1 MRGAWVFD
9 LDGGRPC
16 LDFANTL
23 SATSGDHLS
32 TYADLV
38 AFAEQSGLVT
48 QADAEWLRTEGVREP
63 ASAEA
68 VLARAHHLRAAIY
81 GVFSGIAAGTAPLP
95 RDVDVLNAELAAAL
109 QHACVELTPNQ
120 HAYRWGWAGHEI
132 DSPLWGICRSAADL
146 LVSDEDSRR
155 VRECNG
161 DECNWLFV
169 DTSKN
174 HSRQWCSMQSCGNRH
189 KARRHYQRRRAQQPS
204 LVKD

>member
-1 MRGAWVFD
+1 MLGAQVFD

-23 SATSGDHLS
+23 SATSGEHLS
-32 TYADLV
+32 TYPDLV
-38 AFAEQSGLVT
+38 AFAEQSGLLT
-48 QADAEWLRTEGVREP
+48 QDDVEWLHAEGEREP
-63 ASAEA
+63 ANADA
-68 VLARAHHLRAAIY
+68 VLARAHRLRAAIY
-81 GVFSGIAAGTAPLP
+81 GVFSGIAAGMAPRP
-95 RDVDVLNAELAAAL
+95 RDVEVLNGELGAAL

-120 HAYRWGWAGHEI
+120 HAYQWGWAGRQM
-132 DSPLWGICRSAADL
+132 DAPLWGVARSAADL
-146 LVSDEDSRR
+146 LVSVEDGRR

-161 DECNWLFV
+161 DECNWLFL

-189 KARRHYQRRRAQQPS
+189 KARRHYQRRRSREPG